1 MFKVICVKCVI
12 VYKLVVFFKNVSES
26 VDLVFLNKWVF
37 KKGFFL
43 LGVFLLYWCISLS
56 FFGEDVFVKK
66 KSFYFKVN
74 IEF

>member
-1 MFKVICVKCVI
+1 MFKVIYVKCVI
-12 VYKLVVFFKNVSES
+12 VYKLVVFFKNVSEG

-37 KKGFFL
+37 KKRFFL
-43 LGVFLLYWCISLS
+43 LGFFLLYWCISLS
-56 FFGEDVFVKK
+56 FFGKEVFVKK